1 MIISSAHIED
11 LVGSRIDPM
20 PFHPE
25 RLKIL
30 EKINASKKG
39 IRLKNLV
46 SNVKTITK
54 SISEEDI
61 YIGLENIKSHVGQYV
76 PTSEKGS
83 ISSAAVF
90 KKGNILFPKLRPY
103 LNKVYRAEFD
113 GLCSTEFY
121 VFEAKNID
129 ADFLTIVLRSNFVL
143 KQTKHLTTGNT
154 LPRLQ
159 TIDVDNLLI
168 PVPSEDV
175 QKSIVSLYLKAQEDR
190 SDKIRESERILKT
203 IDSLL
208 SRELGVNLSEKQ
220 ISRTFKTSITS
231 IIGTRLDT
239 YFHQPFFEKEFEAIK
254 RSTYNVLSLK
264 NVSECITSGITPTSG
279 GKDYTDSETGI
290 AFIRSGDIDIDG
302 EINFDNLLYITP
314 EIHNTKMKSSK
325 VKRNDIMIAIVGAT
339 IGQIGIYISDREANI
354 NQAIALVRVKKG
366 INPEYIKEVLSSSI
380 GQLNLDR
387 LKRPVARANINL
399 EEIGSIL
406 IPVPDLFQQNEIVK
420 KVKEIRLKAK
430 KLQNEGDGLLQIA
443 KQKIEQLILE

>member
-1 MIISSAHIED
+1 MVISSVHIED

-61 YIGLENIKSHVGQYV
+61 YIGLENIKSHIGQYV

-129 ADFLTIVLRSNFVL
+129 ADYLTIVLRSNFVL
-143 KQTKHLTTGNT
+143 RQTKHLTTGNT

-159 TIDVDNLLI
+159 TVDVDNLLI
-168 PVPSEDV
+168 PVPSENI
-175 QKSIVSLYLKAQEDR
+175 QKEIVSLYLKAQEDR
-190 SDKIRESERILKT
+190 SDKIRESERILKS

-208 SRELGVNLSEKQ
+208 SRDLGVNLSEKQ
-220 ISRTFKTSITS
+220 ISRAFKTSISS

-254 RSTYNVLSLK
+254 KSPYSVLSLK
-264 NVSECITSGITPTSG
+264 NISECITSGITPTSG
-279 GKDYTDSETGI
+279 GKDYTDYETGI

-302 EINFDNLLYITP
+302 DIDFDNLLYITP

-339 IGQIGIYISDREANI
+339 IGQIGIYLSDREANI

-406 IPVPDLFQQNEIVK
+406 IPVPELIQQNEIVK
-420 KVKEIRLKAK
+420 KVKEIRSKAK
-430 KLQNEGDGLLQIA
+430 KLQNEGDELLQIA

>member
-1 MIISSAHIED
+1 MVISSVHIED

-61 YIGLENIKSHVGQYV
+61 YIGLENIKSHIGQYV

-129 ADFLTIVLRSNFVL
+129 ADYLTIVLRSNFVL
-143 KQTKHLTTGNT
+143 RQTKHLTTGNT

-159 TIDVDNLLI
+159 TVDVDNLLI
-168 PVPSEDV
+168 PVPSEYI
-175 QKSIVSLYLKAQEDR
+175 QKEIVSLYLKAQEGR
-190 SDKIRESERILKT
+190 SDKIRESERILKS

-208 SRELGVNLSEKQ
+208 SRDLGVNLSEKQ
-220 ISRTFKTSITS
+220 ISRAFKTSISS

-254 RSTYNVLSLK
+254 KSPYSVLSLK
-264 NVSECITSGITPTSG
+264 NISECITSGITPTSG
-279 GKDYTDSETGI
+279 GKDYTDYETGI

-302 EINFDNLLYITP
+302 DIDFDNLLYITP

-339 IGQIGIYISDREANI
+339 IGQIGIYLSDREANI

-406 IPVPDLFQQNEIVK
+406 IPVPELIQQNEIVK
-420 KVKEIRLKAK
+420 KVKEIRSKAK
-430 KLQNEGDGLLQIA
+430 KLQNEGDELLQIA

>member
-1 MIISSAHIED
+1 MVISSVHIED

-61 YIGLENIKSHVGQYV
+61 YIGLENIKSHIGQYV

-129 ADFLTIVLRSNFVL
+129 ADYLTIVLRSNFVL
-143 KQTKHLTTGNT
+143 RQTKHLTTGNT

-159 TIDVDNLLI
+159 TVDVDNLLI
-168 PVPSEDV
+168 PVPSEYI
-175 QKSIVSLYLKAQEDR
+175 QKEIVSLYLKAQEDR
-190 SDKIRESERILKT
+190 SDKIRESERILKS

-208 SRELGVNLSEKQ
+208 SRDLGVNLSEKQ
-220 ISRTFKTSITS
+220 ISRAFKTSISS

-254 RSTYNVLSLK
+254 KSPYSVLSLK
-264 NVSECITSGITPTSG
+264 NISECITSGITPTSG
-279 GKDYTDSETGI
+279 GKDYTDYETGI

-302 EINFDNLLYITP
+302 DIDFDNLLYITP

-339 IGQIGIYISDREANI
+339 IGQIGIYLSDREANI

-406 IPVPDLFQQNEIVK
+406 IPVPELIQQNEIVK
-420 KVKEIRLKAK
+420 KVKEIRSKAK
-430 KLQNEGDGLLQIA
+430 KLQNEGDELLQIA

>member
-1 MIISSAHIED
+1 MIISSVHIED

-61 YIGLENIKSHVGQYV
+61 YIGLENIKSHIGQYV

-129 ADFLTIVLRSNFVL
+129 ADYLTIVLRSNFVL
-143 KQTKHLTTGNT
+143 RQTKHLTTGNT

-159 TIDVDNLLI
+159 TVDVDNLLI
-168 PVPSEDV
+168 PVPSENI
-175 QKSIVSLYLKAQEDR
+175 QKEIVSLYLKAQEDR
-190 SDKIRESERILKT
+190 SDKIRESERILKS

-208 SRELGVNLSEKQ
+208 SRDLGVNLSEKQ
-220 ISRTFKTSITS
+220 ISRAFKTSISS

-254 RSTYNVLSLK
+254 KSPYSVLSLK
-264 NVSECITSGITPTSG
+264 NISECITSGITPTSG
-279 GKDYTDSETGI
+279 GKDYTDYETGI

-302 EINFDNLLYITP
+302 DIDFDNLLYITP

-339 IGQIGIYISDREANI
+339 IGQIGIYLSDREANI

-406 IPVPDLFQQNEIVK
+406 IPVPELIQQNEIVK
-420 KVKEIRLKAK
+420 KVKEIRSKAK
-430 KLQNEGDGLLQIA
+430 KLQNEGDELLQIA

>member
-1 MIISSAHIED
+1 MVISSVHIED

-61 YIGLENIKSHVGQYV
+61 YIGLENIKSHIGQYV

-129 ADFLTIVLRSNFVL
+129 ADYLTIVLRSNFVL
-143 KQTKHLTTGNT
+143 RQTKHLTTGNT

-159 TIDVDNLLI
+159 TVDVDNLLI
-168 PVPSEDV
+168 PVPSEYI
-175 QKSIVSLYLKAQEDR
+175 QKDIVSLYLKAQEDR
-190 SDKIRESERILKT
+190 SDKIRESERILKS

-208 SRELGVNLSEKQ
+208 SRDLGVNLSEKQ
-220 ISRTFKTSITS
+220 ISRAFKTSISS

-254 RSTYNVLSLK
+254 KSTYSVLSLK
-264 NVSECITSGITPTSG
+264 NISECITSGITPASG

-302 EINFDNLLYITP
+302 DINFDNLLYITP

-339 IGQIGIYISDREANI
+339 IGQIGIYLSDREANI

-406 IPVPDLFQQNEIVK
+406 IPVPELIQQNEIVK
-420 KVKEIRLKAK
+420 KVKEIRSKAK
-430 KLQNEGDGLLQIA
+430 KLQNEGDELLQIA

>member
-1 MIISSAHIED
+1 MVISSVHIED

-61 YIGLENIKSHVGQYV
+61 YIGLENIKSHIGQYV

-129 ADFLTIVLRSNFVL
+129 ADYLTIVLRSNFVL
-143 KQTKHLTTGNT
+143 RQTKHLTTGNT

-159 TIDVDNLLI
+159 TVDVDNLLI
-168 PVPSEDV
+168 PVPSEYI
-175 QKSIVSLYLKAQEDR
+175 QKEIVSLYLKAQEDR
-190 SDKIRESERILKT
+190 SDKIRESERILKS

-208 SRELGVNLSEKQ
+208 SRDLGVILSEKQ
-220 ISRTFKTSITS
+220 ISRAFKTSISS

-254 RSTYNVLSLK
+254 KSPYSVLSLK
-264 NVSECITSGITPTSG
+264 NISECITSGITPTSG
-279 GKDYTDSETGI
+279 GKDYTDYETGI

-302 EINFDNLLYITP
+302 DIDFDNLLYITP

-339 IGQIGIYISDREANI
+339 IGQIGIYLSDREANI

-406 IPVPDLFQQNEIVK
+406 IPVPELIQQNEIVK
-420 KVKEIRLKAK
+420 KVKEIRSKAK
-430 KLQNEGDGLLQIA
+430 KLQNEGDELLQIA

>member
-1 MIISSAHIED
+1 MVISNVHIED

-61 YIGLENIKSHVGQYV
+61 YIGLENIKSHIGQYV

-129 ADFLTIVLRSNFVL
+129 ADYLTIVLRSNFVL
-143 KQTKHLTTGNT
+143 RQTKHLTTGNT

-159 TIDVDNLLI
+159 TVDVDNLLI
-168 PVPSEDV
+168 PVPSEYI
-175 QKSIVSLYLKAQEDR
+175 QKEIVSLYLKAQEDR
-190 SDKIRESERILKT
+190 SDKIRESERILKS

-208 SRELGVNLSEKQ
+208 SRDLGVNLSEKQ
-220 ISRTFKTSITS
+220 ISRAFKTSISS

-254 RSTYNVLSLK
+254 KSPYSVLSLK
-264 NVSECITSGITPTSG
+264 NISECITSGITPTSG
-279 GKDYTDSETGI
+279 GKDYTDYETGI

-302 EINFDNLLYITP
+302 DIDFDNLLYITP

-339 IGQIGIYISDREANI
+339 IGQIGIYLSDREANI

-406 IPVPDLFQQNEIVK
+406 IPVPELIQQNEIVK
-420 KVKEIRLKAK
+420 KVKEIRSKAK
-430 KLQNEGDGLLQIA
+430 KLQNEGDELLQIA

>member
-1 MIISSAHIED
+1 MVISSVHIED

-61 YIGLENIKSHVGQYV
+61 YIGLENIKSHIGQYV

-129 ADFLTIVLRSNFVL
+129 ADYLTIVLRSNFVL
-143 KQTKHLTTGNT
+143 RQTKHLTTGNT

-159 TIDVDNLLI
+159 TVDVDNLLI
-168 PVPSEDV
+168 PVPSEYI
-175 QKSIVSLYLKAQEDR
+175 QKEIVSLYLKAQEDR
-190 SDKIRESERILKT
+190 SDKIRESERILKS

-208 SRELGVNLSEKQ
+208 SRDLGVNLSEKQ
-220 ISRTFKTSITS
+220 ISRAFKTSISS

-254 RSTYNVLSLK
+254 KSPYSVLSLK
-264 NVSECITSGITPTSG
+264 NISECITSGITPTSG
-279 GKDYTDSETGI
+279 GKDYTDYETGI

-302 EINFDNLLYITP
+302 DIDFDNLLYITP

-339 IGQIGIYISDREANI
+339 IGQIGIYLSDREANI
-354 NQAIALVRVKKG
+354 NKARALVRVKKG
-366 INPEYIKEVLSSSI
+366 FNPEYIKEVLSSSI

-406 IPVPDLFQQNEIVK
+406 IPVPELIQQNEIVK
-420 KVKEIRLKAK
+420 KVKEIRSKAK
-430 KLQNEGDGLLQIA
+430 KLQNEGDELLQIA

>member
-1 MIISSAHIED
+1 MVISSVHIED

-61 YIGLENIKSHVGQYV
+61 YIGLENIKSHIGQYV

-129 ADFLTIVLRSNFVL
+129 ADYLTIVLRSNFVL
-143 KQTKHLTTGNT
+143 RQTKHLTTGNT

-159 TIDVDNLLI
+159 TVDVDNLLI
-168 PVPSEDV
+168 PVPSENI
-175 QKSIVSLYLKAQEDR
+175 QKEIVSLYLKAQEDR
-190 SDKIRESERILKT
+190 SDKIRESERILKS

-208 SRELGVNLSEKQ
+208 SRDLGVNLSEKQ
-220 ISRTFKTSITS
+220 ISRAFKTSISS

-254 RSTYNVLSLK
+254 KSPYSVLSLK
-264 NVSECITSGITPTSG
+264 NISECITSGITPTSG

-302 EINFDNLLYITP
+302 DIDFDNLLYITP

-339 IGQIGIYISDREANI
+339 IGQIGIYLSDREANI

-406 IPVPDLFQQNEIVK
+406 IPVPELIQQNEIVK
-420 KVKEIRLKAK
+420 KVKEIRSKAK
-430 KLQNEGDGLLQIA
+430 KLQNEGDELLQIA

>member
-1 MIISSAHIED
+1 MVISSVHIED

-61 YIGLENIKSHVGQYV
+61 YIGLENIKSHIGQYV

-159 TIDVDNLLI
+159 TVDVDNLLI
-168 PVPSEDV
+168 PVPSEYI
-175 QKSIVSLYLKAQEDR
+175 QKDIVSLYLKAQEDR
-190 SDKIRESERILKT
+190 SDKIRESERILKS

-220 ISRTFKTSITS
+220 ISRAFKTSISS

-254 RSTYNVLSLK
+254 KSTYSVLSLK
-264 NVSECITSGITPTSG
+264 NISECITSGITPTSG

-302 EINFDNLLYITP
+302 DINFDNLLYITP

-339 IGQIGIYISDREANI
+339 IGQIGIYLSDREANI

-406 IPVPDLFQQNEIVK
+406 IPVPELIQQNEIVK
-420 KVKEIRLKAK
+420 KVKEIRSKAK
-430 KLQNEGDGLLQIA
+430 KLQNEGDELLQIA

>member
-1 MIISSAHIED
+1 MIISSVHIED

-61 YIGLENIKSHVGQYV
+61 YIGLENIKSHIGQYV

-129 ADFLTIVLRSNFVL
+129 ADYLTIVLRSNFVL
-143 KQTKHLTTGNT
+143 RQTKHLTTGNT

-159 TIDVDNLLI
+159 TVDVDNLLI
-168 PVPSEDV
+168 PVPSEYI
-175 QKSIVSLYLKAQEDR
+175 QKEIVSLYLKAQEDR
-190 SDKIRESERILKT
+190 SDKIRESERILKS

-208 SRELGVNLSEKQ
+208 SRDLGVNLSEKQ
-220 ISRTFKTSITS
+220 ISRAFKTSISS

-254 RSTYNVLSLK
+254 KSPYSVLSLK
-264 NVSECITSGITPTSG
+264 NISECITSGITPTSG
-279 GKDYTDSETGI
+279 GKDYTDYETGI

-302 EINFDNLLYITP
+302 DIDFDNLLYITP

-339 IGQIGIYISDREANI
+339 IGQIGIYLSDREANI

-406 IPVPDLFQQNEIVK
+406 IPVPELIQQNEIVK
-420 KVKEIRLKAK
+420 KVKEIRSKAK
-430 KLQNEGDGLLQIA
+430 KLQNEGDELLQIA